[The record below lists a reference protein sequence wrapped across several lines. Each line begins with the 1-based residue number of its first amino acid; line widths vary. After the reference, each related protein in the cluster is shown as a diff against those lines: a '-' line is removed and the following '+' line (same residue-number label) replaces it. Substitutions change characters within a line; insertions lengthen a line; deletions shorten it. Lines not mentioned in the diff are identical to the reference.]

1 MRTKRI
7 TSRTSNI
14 FAFFAGLLMLSTFGA
29 FAESYE
35 KQCELTFK
43 SYVSPS
49 ISGCVFSANQS
60 GNLSF
65 KLSGRSVD
73 ANRCFASSGL
83 TKQEVD
89 QLIGMIRDENF
100 AGEKGTLFI
109 QDKNGM
115 LGGRLISNSFP
126 EEGLILPQT
135 RKSFDGSAELIL
147 DIGLV
152 VNLDVK
158 KIANIELNG
167 DFGSIKLSGPCTK
180 FTNET
185 SASSH
190 SLSKAKKECASLGF
204 QAGTEKFG
212 DCVMKLLP

>member
-1 MRTKRI
+1 MCTKRF
-7 TSRTSNI
+7 SSHTSNI
-14 FAFFAGLLMLSTFGA
+14 FAFLMPLLIFSA
-29 FAESYE
+29 FDALAESYE

-65 KLSGRSVD
+65 KLSGRNVD

-83 TKQEVD
+83 TKQEID
-89 QLIGMIRDENF
+89 QLTGMIRGENF

-109 QDKNGM
+109 QDQNGM
-115 LGGRLISNSFP
+115 LSGRLISNSFP

-135 RKSFDGSAELIL
+135 RKSFDGSVELIL

-158 KIANIELNG
+158 RIANIELNG

-180 FTNET
+180 FTNKT

-190 SLSKAKKECASLGF
+190 SLSEAKKECASLGF
-204 QAGTEKFG
+204 QTGTEKFG
-212 DCVMKLLP
+212 DCVMKLMP

>member
-1 MRTKRI
+1 MFTKRI
-7 TSRTSNI
+7 SSRTSNF
-14 FAFFAGLLMLSTFGA
+14 FAFLTPLLMLSASGA
-29 FAESYE
+29 VADSYE

-65 KLSGRSVD
+65 KLSGKSVD

-89 QLIGMIRDENF
+89 QLIGMIRDDNF
-100 AGEKGTLFI
+100 VGEKGTLFI
-109 QDKNGM
+109 QDQNGM
-115 LGGRLISNSFP
+115 LSGRLISNSFP
-126 EEGLILPQT
+126 EEGLVLPQT
-135 RKSFDGSAELIL
+135 RKSFDGSVELIL
-147 DIGLV
+147 DIGVV

-158 KIANIELNG
+158 RIANIELNG
-167 DFGSIKLSGPCTK
+167 DFGSITLSGPCTK
-180 FTNET
+180 FTNEI
-185 SASSH
+185 SASRH

-204 QAGTEKFG
+204 QTGTEKFG
-212 DCVMKLLP
+212 DCVMKLMP

>member
-1 MRTKRI
+1 MRTTRI
-7 TSRTSNI
+7 TFLTNNI
-14 FAFFAGLLMLSTFGA
+14 FALLAPLLMLSA
-29 FAESYE
+29 FSAVADSYE

-65 KLSGRSVD
+65 KLSGKSVD
-73 ANRCFASSGL
+73 ANRCFTSSGF

-89 QLIGMIRDENF
+89 QLIAMVRGENF
-100 AGEKGTLFI
+100 VGEKGTLFI
-109 QDKNGM
+109 QDQNGM
-115 LGGRLISNSFP
+115 LSGRLISNSFP
-126 EEGLILPQT
+126 KKGLVLPQT
-135 RKSFDGSAELIL
+135 RKSFDGSVELIL
-147 DIGLV
+147 DIGVV

-158 KIANIELNG
+158 RIANIALNG

-180 FTNET
+180 STNET
-185 SASSH
+185 SASSQ
-190 SLSKAKKECASLGF
+190 SLSDAKKECASLGF
-204 QAGTEKFG
+204 QTGTEKFG